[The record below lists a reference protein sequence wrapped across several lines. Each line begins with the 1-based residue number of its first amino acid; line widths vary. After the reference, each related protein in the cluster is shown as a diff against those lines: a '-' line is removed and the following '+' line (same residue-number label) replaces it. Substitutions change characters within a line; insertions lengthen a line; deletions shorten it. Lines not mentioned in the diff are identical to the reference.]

1 MKQFITDGKRV
12 VKEDTKLEPL
22 EVTTIQNHVPVPVHS
37 PARPNAREI
46 EIRIGAR
53 TQVNPGRNIKTWP
66 RHTQIR
72 TDYESNER
80 KSA

>member
-22 EVTTIQNHVPVPVHS
+22 EVTT
-37 PARPNAREI
+37 
-46 EIRIGAR
+46 RIG
-53 TQVNPGRNIKTWP
+53 TMTKVNPRSNIKTWP
-66 RHTQIR
+66 RHMQIR

-80 KSA
+80 KTA